1 MRSISEYLINE
12 SSYNIEHI
20 ERPGDTGMFRI
31 NGESFLTYNDDVLL
45 TPTSKTDNT
54 MELCIIYAAQ
64 KRQGI
69 ATALIKKCVE
79 YAKEKNKDIVTY
91 IDPMSSISEDALIK
105 LLSSFGFEKDEH
117 SDDEHVYRNKIHK

>member
-1 MRSISEYLINE
+1 MKSLNEYLVNE

-20 ERPGDTGMFRI
+20 EGPGDTGMFRI
-31 NGESFLTYNDDVLL
+31 NRESFLTYNDNVLL
-45 TPTSKTDNT
+45 TPTSKTDDT

-69 ATALIKKCVE
+69 ATALIEKYVE

-91 IDPMSSISEDALIK
+91 ISPMNSISEDALIN
-105 LLSSFGFEKDEH
+105 LLSSFGFERDEH